1 MKISKNKVTM
11 SKKAFV
17 SEHEHL
23 VDVLQK
29 RQHKGLKAEAK
40 EQGEELAKV
49 KASK

>member
-1 MKISKNKVTM
+1 MKITDKHVTM
-11 SKKAFV
+11 TKRAFV
-17 SEHEHL
+17 HEHEHL

-29 RQHKGLKAEAK
+29 RQHKSLNAEAK